1 MMLEKLIQDK
11 KLLEKQL
18 FWVNISFDE
27 CSTIGIKKEYSVDE
41 FGRFE
46 TLCSRYS
53 RGIDFLIRKIFR
65 TLDEYEFENQ
75 GTLVDV
81 AELYGVE
88 TKRVNEAVSNN
99 LDKFPKDEK
108 FKLVEHFDHLSPIK
122 YSPYLPKAFTKKGLW
137 MLATILSSKQAKET
151 TFLIIETFDK
161 VDNLKYNLKK
171 VVR

>member
-1 MMLEKLIQDK
+1 MMREKLLLDK

-18 FWVNISFDE
+18 FWITVSFDE
-27 CSTIGIKKEYSVDE
+27 CSGIGIKEHYSVDE

-81 AELYGVE
+81 VNNAHKRGLFDDIEELRIMKDVRNTVVHEYIEDDLAEVFEEVLQYTETLIRIVNNTLLYIDQ
-88 TKRVNEAVSNN
+88 RC
-99 LDKFPKDEK
+99 
-108 FKLVEHFDHLSPIK
+108 LSD
-122 YSPYLPKAFTKKGLW
+122 A
-137 MLATILSSKQAKET
+137 KQ
-151 TFLIIETFDK
+151 
-161 VDNLKYNLKK
+161 
-171 VVR
+171 